1 MAVKNPRAP
10 QANATPSGKRPYAQ
24 SAGGYMDKMSRVT
37 DRAMEYML
45 KEFNAFL
52 VHSENKKPYKSTTY
66 EDMEYGFDPI
76 GFDPWHPPYI
86 PLPNFPAP
94 PPTPYT
100 PTPEDPGPPDPG
112 PTPTPTPGPTPG
124 PPPAPGPSPSPGPIY
139 LGPFWCEIPDF
150 EFCPNG
156 GPVMVPIGGS
166 DPVTQVHPWSTEPSH
181 IGLAGSNAVIVTPQG
196 GSNFISFCL
205 STKHGAYCCGGGHAK
220 DPDLCKGCDGTG
232 SIGYTTTGMGVGETQ
247 QLTATCGQ
255 GPGAPCQA
263 TWGIASG
270 GGSISSTG
278 LYTAPAS
285 NASCSN
291 NPIITLA
298 CGGTVVATLALA
310 INGAGGG
317 AAAYSQDAL
326 CTLYTTEC
334 CEHSTGEYGQCWWGN
349 HKHYGC
355 DGVVT
360 YDSGC
365 TYTFY
370 FVFTGCSFANK
381 CQCGGSTFNGNIIDT
396 RTGAQL
402 AAGCCPAALL

>member
-1 MAVKNPRAP
+1 
-10 QANATPSGKRPYAQ
+10 
-24 SAGGYMDKMSRVT
+24 MDKMSRVT

-66 EDMEYGFDPI
+66 EDMEYGLDPI

-124 PPPAPGPSPSPGPIY
+124 PTPLPTPPPSPSPDWTCRGCMAY
-139 LGPFWCEIPDF
+139 DF
-150 EFCPNG
+150 EFCPDGPCVEVPIWDYCPIDPIVSGGPWFGRDDEGFVQGGRNPVYCPGASTSVHLSFTTKNG
-156 GPVMVPIGGS
+156 GICSARGR
-166 DPVTQVHPWSTEPSH
+166 
-181 IGLAGSNAVIVTPQG
+181 
-196 GSNFISFCL
+196 
-205 STKHGAYCCGGGHAK
+205 AK

-285 NASCSN
+285 NANCTSN
-291 NPIITLA
+291 PTITMS
-298 CGGTVVATLALA
+298 CGGVVVATLALA
-310 INGAGGG
+310 INGSSSQ
-317 AAAYSQDAL
+317 AAAYVVPVLVGA
-326 CTLYTTEC
+326 
-334 CEHSTGEYGQCWWGN
+334 
-349 HKHYGC
+349 GC
-355 DGVVT
+355 IWNIVGYVYKCNDT
-360 YDSGC
+360 FSYSSSCSGC
-365 TYTFY
+365 NCSTCGNCNCYPTYAE
-370 FVFTGCSFANK
+370 GCNGDNSQGACLK
-381 CQCGGSTFNGNIIDT
+381 WCTPGYLQSCPLGGICAGSLDK
-396 RTGAQL
+396 RTTAMITD
-402 AAGCCPAALL
+402 GCCPAGLL